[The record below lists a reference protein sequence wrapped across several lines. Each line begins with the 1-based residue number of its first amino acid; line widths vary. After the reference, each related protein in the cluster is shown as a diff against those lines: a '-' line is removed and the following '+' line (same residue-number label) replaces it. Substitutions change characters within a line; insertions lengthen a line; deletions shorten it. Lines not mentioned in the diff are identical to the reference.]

1 MADAPAT
8 GGHCRY
14 FAYGSNMS
22 TTRLHERTPSA
33 RPIGT
38 GRLLRH
44 ALRWHKLGRDGS
56 GKCDALFTGDQTDTV
71 WGVLFDIAWAEK
83 PWLDAAEGLGI
94 GYFDREVQVVTASST
109 MLARTYQAR
118 PDKIDTA
125 LRPFDWYKEH
135 VLRGAREH
143 GLPAAYVAGI
153 ERIETVGPSP
163 AEWSGW

>member
-8 GGHCRY
+8 GGHFRY

-22 TTRLHERTPSA
+22 TARLRERTPSA
-33 RPIGT
+33 QALGT
-38 GRLLRH
+38 GRLPRH

-56 GKCDALFTGDQTDTV
+56 GKCDALFTGDQADTV
-71 WGVLFDIAWAEK
+71 WGVLFDVAWAEK
-83 PWLDAAEGLGI
+83 PRLDAAEGLGI
-94 GYFDREVQVVTASST
+94 GYFDIEVQVATAT
-109 MLARTYQAR
+109 GTVHARTYQAW

-135 VLRGAREH
+135 VLRGAHEH
-143 GLPAAYVAGI
+143 GLPVAYVAGI

-163 AEWSGW
+163 AE